1 MVPICTLTLPGAVKW
16 VRLEGKLTIEVY
28 NINGQLVA
36 IPYNDDTEE
45 GIWQGEFGRDLNPG
59 FYLVRATMNGIT
71 HSLKVIKE

>member
-1 MVPICTLTLPGAVKW
+1 MFVASP
-16 VRLEGKLTIEVY
+16 GKLTIEVY

-36 IPYNDDTEE
+36 IPFNDNIEE

-59 FYLVRATMNGIT
+59 FYFIRATINGIT